1 MTNLSAYWDGIA
13 IGSTD
18 PYHREILAPIPDGLR
33 DVSHL
38 RLSNSME
45 VLKVQQNV
53 DINQMNLNWKTM
65 NLQRTKIDLIGPK

>member
-18 PYHREILAPIPDGLR
+18 PYHHEILAPIPDGLR

-45 VLKVQQNV
+45 ALKVQKNV
-53 DINQMNLNWKTM
+53 DINQMCT
-65 NLQRTKIDLIGPK
+65 

>member
-18 PYHREILAPIPDGLR
+18 PYHHEIQAPIPDGLR

-45 VLKVQQNV
+45 ALKKKLYVFYRMD
-53 DINQMNLNWKTM
+53 DIGILMINDFKT
-65 NLQRTKIDLIGPK
+65 LELT